1 MLLLTSQTNFHH
13 LGEVVPAVQ
22 CESEE
27 IWGNLRYCLRY
38 LRYIL
43 RFVANVA
50 LFVSQVALMVCSDAI
65 WYGTH
70 MGTPQNILERVP
82 SVYGPFRAFSEDI
95 SENLKDWI
103 PLIFTAK
110 SRIRVHEWPRRCTM
124 AQMKAGNVYFSFSNW
139 LQHGYFKYVTDF
151 CYKTLHEGHGGTYL
165 PHIRRAA
172 SYQSARVI

>member
-22 CESEE
+22 CVSEV
-27 IWGNLRYCLRY
+27 IWGDLRYCLRY
-38 LRYIL
+38 LRYKL

-50 LFVSQVALMVCSDAI
+50 LSVSQAALMVCSDAI
-65 WYGTH
+65 CCGIH

-95 SENLKDWI
+95 LENLKDWI
-103 PLIFTAK
+103 PSIFTAK
-110 SRIRVHEWPRRCTM
+110 SRSRVHEWSRRCTM
-124 AQMKAGNVYFSFSNW
+124 AQMKARNVYLPFSNW

-151 CYKTLHEGHGGTYL
+151 CYKTLQEGHGGTYS